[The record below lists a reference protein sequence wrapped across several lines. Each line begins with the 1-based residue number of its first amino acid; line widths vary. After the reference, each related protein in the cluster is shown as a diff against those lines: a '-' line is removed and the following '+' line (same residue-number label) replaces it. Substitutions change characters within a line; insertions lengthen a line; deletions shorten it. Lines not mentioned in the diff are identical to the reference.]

1 MVARHPRQPES
12 HRDGTRHSL
21 WPNLALVLAVLIM
34 LGLAA
39 MAAVQHGAASLSA
52 PAAGPVSTQASAA
65 PSATRSAQPGGGHW
79 TPPNFLQEESK

>member
-1 MVARHPRQPES
+1 MVARQPEP

-52 PAAGPVSTQASAA
+52 PAAAPVSTQPSAA
-65 PSATRSAQPGGGHW
+65 PSATPSARPGGRDR
-79 TPPNFLQEESK
+79 TPPNLLQEEPK